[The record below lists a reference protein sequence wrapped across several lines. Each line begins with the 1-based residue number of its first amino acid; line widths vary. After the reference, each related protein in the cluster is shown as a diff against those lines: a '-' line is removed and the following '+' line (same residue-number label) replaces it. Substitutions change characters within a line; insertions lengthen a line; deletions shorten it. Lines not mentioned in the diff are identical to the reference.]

1 MPAVNKIL
9 WFNVTTSLN
18 WTRPPVGVVRVE
30 QSIFE
35 QLSSMA
41 GFGFDVRPC
50 HWNGHAFVEARALIQ
65 PQQTNLSSVPAVK
78 GENAVSRRDYLFKP
92 IPKREAAKQLA
103 QGLFSL
109 VPAGAK
115 PHADRLLRQSKKL
128 AVRYVIWRSRQR
140 QLSYSQPPVSAVDS
154 GVSVNNCPFRPGDIF
169 VSMGLDWDSGWY
181 PHLYDIK
188 RKYGINVI
196 TCCYDLIPVLFPQ
209 YCVGNVAE
217 KFTAYFVDLAHAS
230 DLILCISQQTQRD
243 LVKLLDET
251 GAPPTKTAV
260 FPLGDNVPEGNEPPS
275 EELRKLTEQPF
286 ILFVSTIERRKNHQ
300 LLYKAYHLLC
310 AEGHADSIPNLVFVG
325 MSGWGVNDLL
335 MDIELDPLTKGKIFQ
350 FTHITDSALRYL
362 YERCEYFVYPSLYE
376 GWGLPVGEALSLGKV
391 VLASDQGSLPEV
403 GGDLVTYLDAW
414 NPRPWATE
422 ILQLAQQPAV
432 LAERAARVREGYRSR
447 TWHDGARVVADL
459 VGQFEHL
466 PVETLQWLPGY
477 DLSTEVGVHVGPEIH
492 SVDRPGWLAYGPY
505 RSVSAGRQRVQ
516 VTLTALSASEIVLDA
531 TSAQG
536 SQVHGKQVQNLEP
549 GAHTLELTIDLEQ
562 SVTDFEIRCK
572 LVRGDLRL
580 SNVQVA
586 RLQER

>member
-1 MPAVNKIL
+1 MPAVNKTL

-18 WTRPPVGVVRVE
+18 WKRPPVGVVRVE

-35 QLSSMA
+35 QLCRMA
-41 GFGFDVRPC
+41 NFGFDVRPC
-50 HWNGHAFVEARALIQ
+50 HWNGHAFVEAKAILQ
-65 PQQTNLSSVPAVK
+65 PQQPGLGSSAAVK
-78 GENAVSRRDYLFKP
+78 TDSGASRRDYLFTP

-109 VPAGAK
+109 VPAVAK

-128 AVRYVIWRSRQR
+128 AIRYVIWRSRQH
-140 QLSYSQPPVSAVDS
+140 QLSYSQPPLSVVDS
-154 GVSVNNCPFRPGDIF
+154 GPDLKNCPFRPGDIF
-169 VSMGLDWDSGWY
+169 LSMGLDWDSSWY
-181 PHLYDIK
+181 PHLHDIK
-188 RKYGINVI
+188 RKYGIQVI

-217 KFTAYFVDLAHAS
+217 KFTSYFVDLAHAS

-251 GAPPTKTAV
+251 GAPPTRTAV

-275 EELRKLTEQPF
+275 EELRKLTERPF

-310 AEGHADSIPNLVFVG
+310 AEGYADSIPNLVFVG

-362 YERCEYFVYPSLYE
+362 YERCEYFAYPSLYE

-414 NPRPWATE
+414 NPRAWATE
-422 ILQLAQQPAV
+422 ILRLAQQPAV
-432 LAERAARVREGYRSR
+432 LAERAARVREEYRPR
-447 TWHDGARVVADL
+447 TWLDGARVVAEL
-459 VGQFEHL
+459 VSHFEQG
-466 PVETLQWLPGY
+466 PASTLYWQPGY

-492 SVDRPGWLAYGPY
+492 SAGRPGWLAYGPH
-505 RSVSAGRQRVQ
+505 RSLTAGRQHIQ
-516 VTLTALSASEIVLDA
+516 VTLTALSASEILLDA
-531 TSAQG
+531 TSAQA
-536 SQVHGKQVQNLEP
+536 SQVHGKQAQNLEP
-549 GAHTLELTIDLEQ
+549 GPHTLELVIDLEQ
-562 SVTDFEIRCK
+562 PVTDFEFRCK
-572 LVRGDLRL
+572 LISGDLRL
-580 SNVQVA
+580 SGVKVE
-586 RLQER
+586 RLREH